1 MVPPMMVTST
11 TVLTPDLLRVPMK
24 WVFSTV
30 KVTTAVS
37 PALMLVLSSVMVAMG
52 LSFQWDVDCAG
63 APHSGRRA
71 AVTALSFSRNGFKGL
86 IWARSSLAALASRGE
101 GFSDARYPPGRVTT
115 TCTVDIR
122 RTNPIRLNIAHW
134 KPNNL
139 MCWSVFA
146 EIRHHRL

>member
-37 PALMLVLSSVMVAMG
+37 PALMVVLSSVMVAMG

-71 AVTALSFSRNGFKGL
+71 AGTALSFLRKGWMQGVDL
-86 IWARSSLAALASRGE
+86 VSFPSCGQQEARVSAM
-101 GFSDARYPPGRVTT
+101 PVTHP
-115 TCTVDIR
+115 VG
-122 RTNPIRLNIAHW
+122 
-134 KPNNL
+134 
-139 MCWSVFA
+139 
-146 EIRHHRL
+146 

>member
-37 PALMLVLSSVMVAMG
+37 PALMVVLSSVMVAMG

-63 APHSGRRA
+63 GPLSGGRGAVRA
-71 AVTALSFSRNGFKGL
+71 FSFWGRGWMKGFDLVSFPSCGQQE
-86 IWARSSLAALASRGE
+86 ARVSAM
-101 GFSDARYPPGRVTT
+101 P
-115 TCTVDIR
+115 
-122 RTNPIRLNIAHW
+122 
-134 KPNNL
+134 
-139 MCWSVFA
+139 
-146 EIRHHRL
+146 

>member
-37 PALMLVLSSVMVAMG
+37 PALMVVLSSVMVAMG

-71 AVTALSFSRNGFKGL
+71 GVRAGAPHPGGRAAAGAFSFGGRGGMQGFDLVSFASGGQQE
-86 IWARSSLAALASRGE
+86 ARVSA
-101 GFSDARYPPGRVTT
+101 
-115 TCTVDIR
+115 
-122 RTNPIRLNIAHW
+122 
-134 KPNNL
+134 
-139 MCWSVFA
+139 M
-146 EIRHHRL
+146 

>member
-63 APHSGRRA
+63 APHSGGRGGF
-71 AVTALSFSRNGFKGL
+71 TAFSFGRNGGKGL
-86 IWARSSLAALASRGE
+86 IWSRSPFGALPERGE
-101 GFSDARYPPGRVTT
+101 GVSDAR
-115 TCTVDIR
+115 
-122 RTNPIRLNIAHW
+122 
-134 KPNNL
+134 
-139 MCWSVFA
+139 
-146 EIRHHRL
+146 

>member
-52 LSFQWDVDCAG
+52 LSFQWDGDCAG
-63 APHSGRRA
+63 APHSGRRGGGRSGVVGVVGQSGGA
-71 AVTALSFSRNGFKGL
+71 GPG
-86 IWARSSLAALASRGE
+86 WARVSALPV
-101 GFSDARYPPGRVTT
+101 PPPVG
-115 TCTVDIR
+115 
-122 RTNPIRLNIAHW
+122 
-134 KPNNL
+134 
-139 MCWSVFA
+139 
-146 EIRHHRL
+146 

>member
-71 AVTALSFSRNGFKGL
+71 AGGQVVFLWREWMQGFDLVSFP
-86 IWARSSLAALASRGE
+86 SRGL
-101 GFSDARYPPGRVTT
+101 GRK
-115 TCTVDIR
+115 R
-122 RTNPIRLNIAHW
+122 RGCQRCPLPTRSGN
-134 KPNNL
+134 NNL
-139 MCWSVFA
+139 
-146 EIRHHRL
+146 

>member
-37 PALMLVLSSVMVAMG
+37 PALMVVLSSVMVAMG

-71 AVTALSFSRNGFKGL
+71 AGTALSFLRNGCKGL
-86 IWARSSLAALASRGE
+86 VWFCLAFAGSKGARVSAM
-101 GFSDARYPPGRVTT
+101 PVTHP
-115 TCTVDIR
+115 VG
-122 RTNPIRLNIAHW
+122 
-134 KPNNL
+134 
-139 MCWSVFA
+139 
-146 EIRHHRL
+146 